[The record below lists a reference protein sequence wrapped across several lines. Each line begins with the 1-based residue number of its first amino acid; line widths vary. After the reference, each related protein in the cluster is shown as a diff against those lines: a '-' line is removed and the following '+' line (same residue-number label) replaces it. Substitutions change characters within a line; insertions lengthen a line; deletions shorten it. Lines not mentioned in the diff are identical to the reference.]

1 MEKVLPSKQSI
12 RVGIFLLISENV
24 VIRKKLLQRG
34 TLHGSNRMNLPGG
47 HNDPKCVCT
56 KQASK

>member
-1 MEKVLPSKQSI
+1 MGV
-12 RVGIFLLISENV
+12 FLLISENV